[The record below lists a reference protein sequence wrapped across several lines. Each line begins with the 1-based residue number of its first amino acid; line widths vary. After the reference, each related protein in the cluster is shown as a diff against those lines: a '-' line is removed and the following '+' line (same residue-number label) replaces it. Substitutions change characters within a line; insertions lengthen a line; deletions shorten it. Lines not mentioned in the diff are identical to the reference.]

1 MSALSDLTIKKHS
14 SENDQVQALEWKS
27 EYFINP

>member
-1 MSALSDLTIKKHS
+1 MSALSGLTIKKHS
-14 SENDQVQALEWKS
+14 SENDLVKALDWKS